1 MKKNLNVLI
10 LAIVLIVAQA
20 CGSESRKNE
29 ESADAEVSAKKATVV
44 LTATERKAKLDKERA
59 ERLELRKIEFDKL
72 AESSPTYTNAS
83 GKIVFYKSE
92 IAPSFNGGEKAMME
106 FLRDNVKFP
115 KEAEEKDL
123 EGTVFVDFVVAAN
136 GIVREVEVT
145 DETSMSVDQSF
156 RTEAIR
162 VVTSMPNWI
171 PGSQQGKPVDVK
183 FTIPITFQ
191 MI

>member
-1 MKKNLNVLI
+1 MKKNLNVLV

-44 LTATERKAKLDKERA
+44 LTMAERKAKLEKEKA
-59 ERLELRKIEFDKL
+59 ERIELRRIEFDKL
-72 AESSPTYTNAS
+72 AKSTPTYTNAS
-83 GKIVFYKSE
+83 GKIVFYKAE

-123 EGTVFVDFVVAAN
+123 EGTVFVDFVIAAN
-136 GIVREVEVT
+136 GMVREVEVT
-145 DETSMSVDQSF
+145 DETSMSIDQSF

>member
-1 MKKNLNVLI
+1 MKMNLNVFI
-10 LAIVLIVAQA
+10 LAIVLFVAQA
-20 CGSESRKNE
+20 CGSESKKNE

-44 LTATERKAKLDKERA
+44 LTVAERKAKLEKERA
-59 ERLELRKIEFDKL
+59 ERMELRRIEFDKL
-72 AESSPTYTNAS
+72 AKSTPTYTNAS
-83 GKIVFYKSE
+83 GKIVFYKAE

-115 KEAEEKDL
+115 KEAEENDL
-123 EGTVFVDFVVAAN
+123 EGTVFVDFVVASN
-136 GIVREVEVT
+136 GTVREVEVT